1 MEDIKTHED
10 FRGGMLE
17 LLKRDFFGPY
27 NGMDETIAYR
37 DTDDTPMHRY
47 STGILFPPE
56 VSTSIEDDED
66 IENEFGESGESEG
79 KLAQSNVRR
88 PSCYGITFTCSED
101 AKSIM
106 LEVDAGCYELTP
118 SEDKD
123 VDLQWK
129 RKSIIPSW
137 VESTRSSKFELPVIR
152 ENTEK
157 SVKVCDGLEAYI
169 KYREPS
175 KEGQVS
181 ITISLINRNLVK
193 PLKHRSVAEE
203 DLPGRLV
210 KDFASMTSG
219 LLPGIAR

>member
-1 MEDIKTHED
+1 
-10 FRGGMLE
+10 MLE

-37 DTDDTPMHRY
+37 DADDTPMHRY

-56 VSTSIEDDED
+56 VPTSIEDDED

-137 VESTRSSKFELPVIR
+137 VESTGSSKFELPVIR

-169 KYREPS
+169 KYREPL

-193 PLKHRSVAEE
+193 PLKEGDDNSRRS
-203 DLPGRLV
+203 RSS
-210 KDFASMTSG
+210 FRTF
-219 LLPGIAR
+219 